1 MCSGVVVNW
10 ITSLWSAAYRVDM
23 SCYFCL
29 IMVLQDEECYDL
41 GRRCLCCVIVNR
53 LIAIG
58 GYHGMENDTLIV
70 DIFLHNSDWLKESDI
85 HLSK

>member
-29 IMVLQDEECYDL
+29 IMVLQVEECCDF
-41 GRRCLCCVIVNR
+41 GRSCLCCDR
-53 LIAIG
+53 DGLIR

-70 DIFLHNSDWLKESDI
+70 DIFLHSSNWLRESDI
-85 HLSK
+85 LLSK